1 MGGSYVDDDWEFAS
15 SGSANEVQISA
26 NEARTVVLV
35 GRTGNGKSA
44 TGNSI
49 LGKKVFKSKASS
61 SGITS
66 SCEMKTAELSDGQI
80 VNVIDTPGKYTPT

>member
-1 MGGSYVDDDWEFAS
+1 MIAPL
-15 SGSANEVQISA
+15 
-26 NEARTVVLV
+26 TMVLM

-49 LGKKVFKSKASS
+49 LGKKMFESKRSS

-66 SCEMKTAELSDGQI
+66 TSELKTCVRTDGQVI
-80 VNVIDTPGKYTPT
+80 NVIDTPGTKVFIPCITLIKYMI

>member
-1 MGGSYVDDDWEFAS
+1 MEGIVPL
-15 SGSANEVQISA
+15 
-26 NEARTVVLV
+26 TMVLM

-49 LGKKVFKSKASS
+49 LGKKMFESKRSS

-66 SCEMKTAELSDGQI
+66 TSELKTCVQPDGQVI
-80 VNVIDTPGKYTPT
+80 NVIDTPGKK